1 MNWVPFVIVKDQFF
15 SLGVS
20 QHCINKLVKIW
31 AQLVVEVAREQWQ
44 ENTLVTQV
52 VCFQM
57 LDFETSSA
65 EVSN

>member
-1 MNWVPFVIVKDQFF
+1 MNWVPFVIVKDHFF